1 MLRPMGGPFVRRI
14 RTTALRSIVRLV
26 LSACVLLVASTW
38 ADSAFAYTWMIRHG
52 YTACGTCHQD
62 PSGGELLTPYGR
74 VQGDLLLAMHY
85 GSAPEESAQPEGEG
99 AAPTDTGPSSGIL
112 WGLWEPPDWLALGGS
127 YRNLEIWR
135 PGAEGDTFKVIP
147 VMQGDLYGQVR
158 IGDFRAN
165 GSIGIAKVKPGS
177 QNAHAA
183 QITTN
188 QGYELNLI
196 SRTHWLGYD
205 FADKYTLR
213 LGRVNL
219 PFGVRIPEHTMWV
232 REKTHTDR
240 ESDQQSGVALAY
252 VGDTLR
258 GEAMAI
264 LTNYS
269 INPDKFRERGY
280 SLYVEG
286 LAQTNLAAGVS
297 SKVTYAQED
306 QFTGKDDVT
315 RQAHGLMARWAPVEP
330 LVVLFETDLLF
341 MTNTDAGYVGFL
353 QADWEMIQ
361 GLHLIL
367 TGEVLDE
374 GLSTEADAV
383 PQSPGNGE
391 PRWGGWASVDWFFFR
406 QFEMRVDCIQRQNDP
421 FTVLGQVHLYL

>member
-1 MLRPMGGPFVRRI
+1 MLRPMRGPFVRRI
-14 RTTALRSIVRLV
+14 RTTALLRLV
-26 LSACVLLVASTW
+26 LAACALLVASTW
-38 ADSAFAYTWMIRHG
+38 SDSAFAYTWMIRHG

-85 GSAPEESAQPEGEG
+85 GSSNAEEPAQSEGE
-99 AAPTDTGPSSGIL
+99 AAASPTDSGPSSGIL
-112 WGLWEPPDWLALGGS
+112 WGLWEPPDWLALGGA
-127 YRNLEIWR
+127 YRNLEVLQ
-135 PGAEGDTFKVIP
+135 PGAEGDKFKFIP
-147 VMQGDLYGQVR
+147 VMLADLYGQVR
-158 IGDFRAN
+158 FGGFRAA
-165 GSIGIAKVKPGS
+165 GTLGIAKVKPGS
-177 QNAHAA
+177 PHAHAA
-183 QITTN
+183 QVTTN
-188 QGYELNLI
+188 QGYELNLV

-213 LGRVNL
+213 VGRLNL

-232 REKTHTDR
+232 REKTQTDR
-240 ESDQQSGVALAY
+240 ESDQQAGVALAY

-258 GEAMAI
+258 GEIMGIAG
-264 LTNYS
+264 NYQ

-280 SLYVEG
+280 SLYIEG
-286 LAQTNLAAGVS
+286 LANTNLAAGVS
-297 SKVTYAQED
+297 SKVTYAKED
-306 QFTGKDDVT
+306 RYTGKDDVT

-330 LVVLFETDLLF
+330 LAVLFESDLLF
-341 MTNTDAGYVGFL
+341 TTNTDAGYVGFL

-361 GLHLIL
+361 GLHLML

-391 PRWGGWASVDWFFFR
+391 PRFGGWATVDWFFYR
-406 QFEMRVDCIQRQNDP
+406 QFEMRVDFIQRQNDP
-421 FTVLGQVHLYL
+421 FTILGQVHFYL